1 MKGGKTFVSN
11 SFPFSFS
18 LSFLLYLP
26 LGSSVRN
33 AVGVIQS
40 ILKANAK
47 GLWQMAYGR
56 WLMAYAVS
64 F

>member
-47 GLWQMAYGR
+47 GLWQMAYG
-56 WLMAYAVS
+56 
-64 F
+64 